1 MAETTMMEEQAATR
15 SRPSKLATEKTAR
28 AYFDAINARDLDA
41 AVAMWAPDGRENVRG
56 QVDVSG
62 HQGIRA
68 FLEGLAGAVPDAHL
82 EIVSTTADA
91 DRCAVQ
97 WRLTGTFAG
106 PEPFNGIAPTGS
118 RIELEGVDVLTVRDG
133 LIRYND
139 AFTDSMTFARQIG
152 MMPPRGS
159 TAEQR
164 LASAFNVKTRVAR
177 RRVTAAPERVAE
189 GVWLVRG
196 GLRGLMNV
204 YLIADGNG
212 VLAFDAGVRS
222 MVPAIA
228 AAAASLG
235 GLTRVVLGHAHADH
249 RGAANGL
256 AVPVL
261 CHADER
267 GDAQGDGG
275 LHSFD
280 LSKLKPGGKTVFT
293 RLLKAW
299 DGGPVKIDETL
310 REGDRVGGF
319 EVLHLPGHAPGL
331 IGLWRASD
339 RLMLSS
345 DCFYTIDPETMIKG
359 APRIPHP
366 AFTPDRDAARA
377 SIRRVAA
384 LDPAAAWPGHGN
396 PALGDV
402 RTQLEQA
409 AAGA

>member
-1 MAETTMMEEQAATR
+1 MAETTTAAKTATKA
-15 SRPSKLATEKTAR
+15 RPSKVATENAAR
-28 AYFDAINARDLDA
+28 AYFDAVNARELDA

-56 QVDVSG
+56 QVDVIG
-62 HQGIRA
+62 HDGVHA
-68 FLEGLAGAVPDAHL
+68 FLSGLVGAVPDACF
-82 EIVSTTADA
+82 EVVSTTAEA

-106 PEPFNGIAPTGS
+106 PESFNGIAPTGA

-133 LIRYND
+133 LIRQND
-139 AFTDSMTFARQIG
+139 AFADSMTFARQIG

-164 LASAFNVKTRVAR
+164 VTGAFNVKTRVTR
-177 RRVTAAPERVAE
+177 RRVMAPPQRVAD
-189 GVWLVRG
+189 GVWVVRG

-204 YLIADGNG
+204 YLVADNDG

-222 MVPAIA
+222 MTPAIA
-228 AAAASLG
+228 TAAASLG

-249 RGAANGL
+249 RGAAATLG
-256 AVPVL
+256 VPVL
-261 CHADER
+261 SHGDER
-267 GDAQGDGG
+267 ADAQGDGG

-280 LSKLKPGGKTVFT
+280 FSKLKPGGKTVFM

-299 DGGPVKIDETL
+299 DGGPVAVQDTL
-310 REGDRVGGF
+310 AEGDRVAGF

-339 RLMLSS
+339 RLVLSS
-345 DCFYTIDPETMIKG
+345 DCFYTFDLETSIKG

-377 SIRRVAA
+377 SIRRLAA
-384 LDPAAAWPGHGN
+384 LDPVAAWPGHAD
-396 PALGDV
+396 PVLGDV
-402 RTQLEQA
+402 SAQLEQA
-409 AAGA
+409 AAGE